1 MQNGFGLKLLYKFF
15 NLPFL
20 QLQRETLL
28 KQLERNEAEVKA
40 TIQELDIFYSSE
52 EANYDCYLE
61 KLTKKRR
68 AIADSN
74 ANIPPQPASVM
85 VSNDMKRSQSGP
97 IVIGA
102 GKPIPF
108 NVTKSI
114 SHNSA
119 FTKNDNILPELKK
132 VEINPIASVEE
143 FCPDGGQIDR
153 SFLEDVL
160 QSSPRN
166 YTNETNDSDSDV
178 DTGNPLVSEL
188 QEDIEPEDVKLQ
200 QNIIKNKQRRP
211 ISDGSDGDMKQTND
225 EFDSTLNSEISELTS
240 EAFDAWMGADSKW
253 RRSPEGGEDVSA
265 LSQTFDCTNST
276 VYDDTTSVTSSNVH
290 MELLSSKHS
299 QGGSI
304 TDSVQ
309 NSDNDEH
316 NSKKNNKKEK
326 VRTLLLLWVF
336 FFKLNI
342 LF

>member
-40 TIQELDIFYSSE
+40 TIQELDIFYNSD
-52 EANYDCYLE
+52 EANYDYYLD

-74 ANIPPQPASVM
+74 ANIPPPPPISSQNS
-85 VSNDMKRSQSGP
+85 DMKRSHSGP

-108 NVTKSI
+108 NVTKSV

-119 FTKNDNILPELKK
+119 FTKSDILPELKK

-153 SFLEDVL
+153 SFLEDVV
-160 QSSPRN
+160 QSSPKN
-166 YTNETNDSDSDV
+166 QTNEINDSDSDV

-188 QEDIEPEDVKLQ
+188 QEDIEPDDVKVQ
-200 QNIIKNKQRRP
+200 QNLTAKNKKAAGQRRP
-211 ISDGSDGDMKQTND
+211 ISDGSSELDKQTND

-253 RRSPEGGEDVSA
+253 RRSPEGGEDVSV
-265 LSQTFDCTNST
+265 LSQTFDCSNST

-299 QGGSI
+299 QGSV

-309 NSDNDEH
+309 NSDNDEQ
-316 NSKKNNKKEK
+316 NAKKTKEHKKEK
-326 VRTLLLLWVF
+326 VIVNT
-336 FFKLNI
+336 
-342 LF
+342 